1 MANRLAGKVAVVTGG
16 ASGIGE
22 ATCRLFAKEGARGV
36 VIADLNEA
44 AGTALEA
51 ELNRTRSH
59 PMFRHLDVTQAG
71 QWAETVEP
79 ALARYGRLDVLAKNA
94 GRGAD
99 LLPARQ
105 SSTRP
110 RTSPGPSCSRRRT
123 NPPTRPGASWGLTA
137 A

>member
-16 ASGIGE
+16 ASGIGA

-51 ELNRTRSH
+51 ELNRTRGH
-59 PMFRHLDVTQAG
+59 PMFRHLDVTQAS
-71 QWAETVEP
+71 QWAETVEA
-79 ALARYGRLDVLAKNA
+79 ALAGYGRLDALAKNA

-99 LLPARQ
+99 LLPAR
-105 SSTRP
+105 
-110 RTSPGPSCSRRRT
+110 
-123 NPPTRPGASWGLTA
+123 
-137 A
+137 